1 MLFPGPLF
9 DWLFF
14 AASNRPQVWIFISSC
29 KAPVQTSSRS
39 TSGLRF
45 CVQWLPKRGRVPI
58 SKRDCIGPVRSR
70 LPTYVGPWSSAVGLL
85 LTMAAMIYLALS
97 RRHTARLD
105 AMRNQLARIIE
116 SAQDGIIGKDLNGVI
131 TSWNKGAEKIYGYTA
146 AEIVGRNIDVLAPPE
161 RKHEIAE
168 LFAKVRCGEE
178 VKHYST
184 ERITKAGQR
193 IDVSVSF
200 SPIMDSSG
208 TLTGVS
214 TIARDHFSIF
224 ISAGQRSVRL
234 LTERDAGAE
243 PTAVTRASPPNM
255 RWPNCSRHRC
265 RRATPA
271 EFDQA

>member
-1 MLFPGPLF
+1 VDIYFFLQGAGPNELPF
-9 DWLFF
+9 HVRSSLLRSV
-14 AASNRPQVWIFISSC
+14 AAEARPRADLEAGLHW
-29 KAPVQTSSRS
+29 TSEIALADIRW
-39 TSGLRF
+39 TM
-45 CVQWLPKRGRVPI
+45 VVVPI
-58 SKRDCIGPVRSR
+58 PGSPLV
-70 LPTYVGPWSSAVGLL
+70 
-85 LTMAAMIYLALS
+85 YLALS

-116 SAQDGIIGKDLNGVI
+116 SAQDGIIGKDVNGVI
-131 TSWNKGAEKIYGYTA
+131 TSWNKGAENGYTA
-146 AEIVGRNIDVLAPPE
+146 AEIVGRNIDVLAPPK

-243 PTAVTRASPPNM
+243 PTAMTRASAPNM

-271 EFDQA
+271 ECDQA